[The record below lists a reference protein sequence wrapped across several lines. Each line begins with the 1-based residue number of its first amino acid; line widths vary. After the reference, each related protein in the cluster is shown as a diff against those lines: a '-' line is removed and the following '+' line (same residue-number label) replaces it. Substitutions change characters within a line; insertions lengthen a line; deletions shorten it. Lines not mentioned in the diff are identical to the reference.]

1 MLRILKNTEYIIY
14 IVLTLFISVY
24 ASVSA
29 AKDGLKALAYP
40 ESQPDANSIAKQ
52 VFFVNR
58 FFSFSNISIDEHPN
72 NVSII
77 VQNSPGK
84 KQTLTKLE
92 RHINNTYND
101 GVISSRELSVFRS
114 GKLKGTAV
122 LLTDYEDSNKVPT
135 YMVWMPAL
143 RLTRTFEIGN
153 TTDTWGG
160 TVFSYSDMF
169 MSSPDTEK
177 HELSGK
183 KVFDSC
189 LNSIK
194 IENPKNRL
202 AKSFNNE
209 PVCLHR
215 DKDVYILKSYP
226 LSLNEWYDYSVSY
239 IDTKTFGDYR
249 IQYYK
254 NGKLLKTIDKDWR
267 KSGQNDDPRAL
278 KWHHVY
284 GKDHTTELETYI
296 AVPDEIISVD
306 RKLSSEFWSEESLK
320 GLE

>member
-1 MLRILKNTEYIIY
+1 MLKKIEYLIYVVLIL
-14 IVLTLFISVY
+14 FSSGH
-24 ASVSA
+24 ASVSF

-40 ESQPDANSIAKQ
+40 EDMLDANSIAKQ

-58 FFSFSNISIDEHPN
+58 FFSFSNISIEEHPN

-122 LLTDYEDSNKVPT
+122 LLTDYEDSTKAPT
-135 YMVWMPAL
+135 YTVWMPAL

-153 TTDTWGG
+153 TKDTWGG

-169 MSSPDTEK
+169 MSSPDTEQ

-183 KVFDSC
+183 TVFSSC

-194 IENPKNRL
+194 IQNSKNRL
-202 AKSFNNE
+202 AKLFKNE

-215 DKDVYILKSYP
+215 DKNVYILKSSP
-226 LSLNEWYDYSVSY
+226 IAQNDWYDYRVSY
-239 IDTKTFGDYR
+239 VDSKTFGDYR

-254 NGKLLKTIDKDWR
+254 NRKLLKTIDKDWR

-278 KWHHVY
+278 KWHHIY

-296 AVPDEIISVD
+296 AVPEEIISVD

-320 GLE
+320 KMK